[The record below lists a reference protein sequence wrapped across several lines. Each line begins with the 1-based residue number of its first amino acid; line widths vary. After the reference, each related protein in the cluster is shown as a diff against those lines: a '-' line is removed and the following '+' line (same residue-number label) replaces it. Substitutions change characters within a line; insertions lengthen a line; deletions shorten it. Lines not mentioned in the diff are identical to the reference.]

1 MSIVTPTILSDGQ
14 ALDPSYA
21 LVSLT
26 VSKEVNRIPSAQITV
41 QDGDAATGIFP
52 ISESA
57 FFEPGKEIEIKLRY
71 EEEGADETVF
81 KGLVVA
87 QGIEVSG
94 PNTFLNIDLK
104 DAAIKMTQV
113 RKRQVYRE
121 KTDDAII
128 TSLIQ
133 EARLAK
139 GRIEVTKPAHAEI
152 LQYNSTDWDFMLC
165 RADVNALL
173 VAVNDGEVSLKKME
187 VSGSAVQAFELG
199 IDEIYD
205 LEMQTDA
212 QHQYASIEATA
223 WDLKNQE
230 SLKSLKAKPLKLSQG
245 NLEGEKLAKTLGFED
260 AVLTQ
265 PVPSEPDEL
274 QAWADARMA
283 RSRLSLIRGRIC
295 VAGLGTIKVL
305 DVIDLLGVGR
315 RFNGSTLVTGVQH
328 RVDSQGWQ
336 TDLQFGLSPEWFCR
350 KPDIPEPRAAGLLPP
365 VSGLQIGVVDAFEE
379 DPDGEFRLKVQ
390 LVALDVEQGAVWAR
404 LATPDAGLERGF
416 FFRPEVGDEVVVGF
430 FNDDPRQA
438 VILGAMYGSRNTP
451 PRGFVPSDENINKG
465 IVTQKGTT
473 IAFVD
478 DKKSS
483 VSIQT
488 AAENKLLLDDD
499 GEAIVLSDQHG
510 NAITMNA
517 DGITLKSA
525 KDLILDASSGNV
537 EIKGS
542 KVDVK

>member
-1 MSIVTPTILSDGQ
+1 LSIVTPTILSDGQ

-483 VSIQT
+483 VFIQT

>member
-483 VSIQT
+483 VFIQT